1 MAHVP
6 LAEKGDRLVA
16 RLAYRYSRRRFCQ
29 VVDPVAAAAHH
40 TGVLMAMGA
49 LETVAERGWKRL
61 DPHLRWLAIQAAAS
75 RIGCSWCT
83 DFGFFEGMQLG
94 VDAHKVRL
102 VAAWRTTDVF
112 DERERAVLE
121 YAESA
126 TDTPVVVSDELMARL
141 RLHFGDAELVELASW
156 VALENLRSRFNAA
169 LGLESQGFSSTC
181 AVPGADVPARVHAGE
196 PAA

>member
-16 RLAYRYSRRRFCQ
+16 RLAYRYARRRFGQ

-40 TGVLMAMGA
+40 SGVLVAMGA

-83 DFGFFEGMQLG
+83 DYGFFEGMQQG
-94 VDAHKVRL
+94 VDAHKVRA
-102 VAAWRTTDVF
+102 VDDWQTSDVF
-112 DERERAVLE
+112 DERERAVL
-121 YAESA
+121 
-126 TDTPVVVSDELMARL
+126 
-141 RLHFGDAELVELASW
+141 
-156 VALENLRSRFNAA
+156 
-169 LGLESQGFSSTC
+169 
-181 AVPGADVPARVHAGE
+181 
-196 PAA
+196 